1 MNVVIH
7 PLTPDRGFVV
17 ERERV
22 TVRCEFLVTLRTC

>member
-1 MNVVIH
+1 MYVVIY

-22 TVRCEFLVTLRTC
+22 TVRCELLVTRRTC

>member
-7 PLTPDRGFVV
+7 PLTSDRGFVV

-22 TVRCEFLVTLRTC
+22 TVRCEIRVTLRTC